1 MKLLDVFLAG
11 TLSVGALAQNATRSC
26 PATPSTFLS
35 ASSYPTVSTL
45 PDPFRYLQ
53 NSTRVRS
60 TAEWYACRQPDILRL
75 LQEYQYGYYPDHSKE
90 TITATRKSNTL
101 TISVSASNK
110 TAKFQAALN
119 LPSNASSSAPAPV
132 IIAIGPI
139 DNNVYLRAGIAVAAF
154 DYTAIAPDSNSK
166 IGAFWTL
173 YSGRDIGTLVAWAW
187 ATHRILDALTLV
199 APEID
204 LTRVGVTGCSRLGK
218 AALAAGVFDNR
229 ITLTMPMSS
238 GIQGLGPYRYH
249 GLSGQDE
256 TLENSK
262 EGAPWWSTSRL
273 AEFEGQANRTPWD
286 AHTIAAAIAPR
297 WLVIDQGID
306 DPYTNSKGIATV
318 VFPAARAV
326 YEWLGVGDK
335 IGMALRSGGHCD
347 LSGYT
352 NVLPFVQKV
361 FFGIERSRNYTDLS
375 LWTAMPEA
383 YPWASNLPN
392 GDNLGT
398 Q

>member
-1 MKLLDVFLAG
+1 MKMLSIFLAG
-11 TLSVGALAQNATRSC
+11 TLSAGAVAQNATRRC
-26 PATPSTFLS
+26 PATPSPFPS
-35 ASSYPTVSTL
+35 ASSYPIVPTL
-45 PDPFRYLQ
+45 PDPFLYL
-53 NSTRVRS
+53 NSSSRVQIIS
-60 TAEWYACRQPDILRL
+60 EWYTCRQPEILRL

-90 TITATRKSNTL
+90 TVTATRKSNTL
-101 TISVSASNK
+101 TITVAAGNK
-110 TAKFQAALN
+110 TAQFQATLN
-119 LPSNASSSAPAPV
+119 LPVHASRSALAPV

-139 DNNVYLRAGIAVAAF
+139 DNNVYLKAGIAVVTF

-166 IGAFWTL
+166 VGAFWTL

-187 ATHRILDALTLV
+187 ATHRILDALPLA

-204 LTRVGVTGCSRLGK
+204 PIRVGVTGCSRLGK
-218 AALAAGVFDNR
+218 AALAAGLFDSR
-229 ITLTMPMSS
+229 VTITMPMSS

-297 WLVIDQGID
+297 ALVIDQGVD
-306 DPYTNSKGIATV
+306 DAYTNSKGIATV

-326 YEWLGVGDK
+326 YEWLGVRDK

-347 LSGYT
+347 LSGYA
-352 NVLPFVQKV
+352 NVLPFVQNA
-361 FFGIERSRNYTDLS
+361 FFGTETMRNYTDLS
-375 LWTAMPEA
+375 PWTAMPEA
-383 YPWASNLPN
+383 YPWASN
-392 GDNLGT
+392 
-398 Q
+398 